1 MRRPPRWSGRERTV
15 CTMPSLHHTA
25 WYSVA
30 MNPVATTRYRSFNQI
45 KIVAMIGAGSVGRSW
60 TALYLARGYR
70 VVATDPAAGFEDGV
84 RAFVTDA
91 WAALRRLHPG
101 ADDVAPLHRLEF
113 AASPAAAAQ
122 KADLI
127 QENAPEDPQLKRGL
141 MADLDEAA
149 PAECLILSSTGGIG
163 PTTLQA
169 GCRHPERIVVA
180 HPFNPPHIIS
190 LVEIVGG
197 TATDPAAV
205 QWTKTFMS
213 RLGKRPI
220 VLRREIAGHLANR
233 LQAALLRE
241 AFHCLVEE
249 VASAQEID
257 DAVRFGLGLRW
268 ALMGGLMTFH
278 LAGGPGGAGHTLD
291 LAVDACDRW
300 WADLGHVHLT
310 PDVRAKII
318 AGAAQI
324 AAGRPIGDW
333 IRWRDE
339 RLVDLLAPADAPER
353 AA

>member
-1 MRRPPRWSGRERTV
+1 MQE
-15 CTMPSLHHTA
+15 A
-25 WYSVA
+25 A
-30 MNPVATTRYRSFNQI
+30 MDPVASRYRAFDQI
-45 KIVAMIGAGSVGRSW
+45 NVVGMIGAGSVGKSW

-70 VVATDPAAGFEDGV
+70 VVAADPAAGFEDAV
-84 RAFVTDA
+84 RDFVTDA
-91 WAALRRLHPG
+91 WDALRRLHPQ

-122 KADLI
+122 QADLT
-127 QENAPEDPQLKRGL
+127 QENAPEDPQLKRRL
-141 MADLDEAA
+141 MAELDEAA

-180 HPFNPPHIIS
+180 HPFNPPHIIP

-197 TATDPAAV
+197 AATDPAAV

-220 VLRREIAGHLANR
+220 VLRREVAGHLANR

-257 DAVRFGLGLRW
+257 DAVRYGLGLRW

-278 LAGGPGGAGHTLD
+278 LAGGPGGARHTLD
-291 LAVDACDRW
+291 LAADAYERW
-300 WADLGHVHLT
+300 WADLGDVHLT
-310 PDVRAKII
+310 AGVRAKII
-318 AGAAQI
+318 AGTAQI
-324 AAGRPIGDW
+324 AGDRPIGDW

-339 RLVDLLAPADAPER
+339 RLVDLLVQAGAPER
-353 AA
+353 AP